1 MFTYANIVADDM
13 QRLACSKSSHPSNE
27 EYAVEKSVPMRQTNC
42 SSWFV
47 NGLACTNSEGVGG
60 KWLTAELRSGTVG
73 GSILQGRIFFPR
85 DVPAVVHLRH
95 QAIDRV

>member
-47 NGLACTNSEGVGG
+47 NGLACTN
-60 KWLTAELRSGTVG
+60 RF
-73 GSILQGRIFFPR
+73 LQK
-85 DVPAVVHLRH
+85 
-95 QAIDRV
+95 